1 MNVSAESGAPRRAGQ
16 RHEVGLAQLPPA
28 PPTTVAVI
36 EGLATGTP
44 RRVVN
49 QSDAAD
55 RVAELFLDPGQRER
69 IPRVYQKSRITTRR
83 MAVDPLDAKFDVFR
97 REPATIRDRM
107 HLFYEHAVPLAVDVS
122 KRALAG
128 LPYRAAEIGLL
139 VLATSTGFIAPGVD
153 VAIVKE
159 LGLSPSIS
167 RVVVNFMGC
176 AAAMNALGT
185 ATNYVRAHPA
195 MKALVV
201 CIELCSVNA
210 VFADDINDV
219 VIHSLFGDGCAA
231 LVIGASQVQEKLEP
245 GKVVVRSSFSQLLDN
260 TEDGIVL
267 GVNHNGIT
275 CELSENLPGYI
286 FSGVAPVVTEMLWD
300 NGLQISDI
308 DLSLGDPSG
317 WPQDH
322 RAVGA
327 LAGDLRGAGGAELG
341 RARPLRQHAQRIA
354 YLCARDDGAAGGV
367 GQSHLDGGGVRVRA
381 GRHCRRH
388 AVRHHPTVTAMN
400 SEHPMTDRVVYRS
413 LMADNLRWDALQ
425 LRDGDIIIS
434 APSKSGLTWTQR
446 LVSLL
451 VFDGPDL
458 PGPLSTVSPWLDQT
472 IRPIEEVVA
481 TLDAQQHRRFI
492 KTHTPLDGLVL
503 DDRVSYICVGRD
515 PRDAAVSM
523 LYQSANMNED
533 RMRILHE
540 AVVPFHERIAPPFAE
555 LGHARSPT
563 EEFRDWMEGPNQ
575 PPPGIGFTH
584 LKGIGTL
591 ANILH
596 QLGTVWVRRHLP
608 NVALFHYADYQADL
622 AGELLR
628 LARVLGIA
636 ATRDRARDLAQYATL
651 DAMRS
656 RASEIAPN
664 TTDGI
669 WHSDERFFR
678 RGGSGDWQQFFTEAE
693 HLRYYHRINQLAPP
707 DLLAWAHEGRRG
719 YDPAN

>member
-1 MNVSAESGAPRRAGQ
+1 
-16 RHEVGLAQLPPA
+16 
-28 PPTTVAVI
+28 
-36 EGLATGTP
+36 
-44 RRVVN
+44 
-49 QSDAAD
+49 
-55 RVAELFLDPGQRER
+55 
-69 IPRVYQKSRITTRR
+69 
-83 MAVDPLDAKFDVFR
+83 
-97 REPATIRDRM
+97 
-107 HLFYEHAVPLAVDVS
+107 
-122 KRALAG
+122 
-128 LPYRAAEIGLL
+128 
-139 VLATSTGFIAPGVD
+139 
-153 VAIVKE
+153 
-159 LGLSPSIS
+159 
-167 RVVVNFMGC
+167 
-176 AAAMNALGT
+176 
-185 ATNYVRAHPA
+185 
-195 MKALVV
+195 
-201 CIELCSVNA
+201 
-210 VFADDINDV
+210 
-219 VIHSLFGDGCAA
+219 
-231 LVIGASQVQEKLEP
+231 
-245 GKVVVRSSFSQLLDN
+245 
-260 TEDGIVL
+260 
-267 GVNHNGIT
+267 
-275 CELSENLPGYI
+275 
-286 FSGVAPVVTEMLWD
+286 
-300 NGLQISDI
+300 
-308 DLSLGDPSG
+308 
-317 WPQDH
+317 
-322 RAVGA
+322 
-327 LAGDLRGAGGAELG
+327 
-341 RARPLRQHAQRIA
+341 
-354 YLCARDDGAAGGV
+354 
-367 GQSHLDGGGVRVRA
+367 
-381 GRHCRRH
+381 
-388 AVRHHPTVTAMN
+388 MN

-540 AVVPFHERIAPPFAE
+540 AVV
-555 LGHARSPT
+555 
-563 EEFRDWMEGPNQ
+563 EGPNQ